1 MEYFLAIKRKEGL
14 IYPITWINL
23 DNITLSESSQSK
35 KTHYLFYLY
44 KSYRTG
50 KHTEGDS
57 CLPRVGMLGILAG
70 ETANGSRVS
79 CGADEDDLKL
89 IMALGCT
96 TLWMN

>member
-1 MEYFLAIKRKEGL
+1 ML
-14 IYPITWINL
+14 IYAIPWINL

-44 KSYRTG
+44 KIYRTG

-57 CLPRVGMLGILAG
+57 CLPRVGMVGILAG
-70 ETANGSRVS
+70 ETANGSWVS

-89 IMALGCT
+89 IVALGCT